1 MNNSQREEEERQI
14 QKEKIEQQIKDSTGY
29 TELVRINE
37 IDDNDQ
43 QDDYVEEYMDDNTEM
58 SALEQLQKKIQKKIL
73 EVYIL
78 IDYNSQ
84 PVDHSKINYIPIRKN
99 FYMESPL
106 IAKMTDVRLSLFI
119 NNKQEEVSKL
129 RESWRMTIR
138 GRDYPRPVLT
148 WAQCGL
154 TEKILRVINKLGYEK
169 PFPIQSQSIPTVMS
183 GREVI
188 AVAKTGSGKTL
199 AYLLPLFRHIL
210 DQPPVKE
217 GDGPIGLILAPARE
231 LVAQIYN
238 EASKFCKPL
247 GIRCTAVYGGTSMTD
262 QINSLKRGSEII
274 VCTPG
279 RMIEILC
286 LNQGRLVGLR
296 RVSYVVL
303 DEADRMLDMGFEPQI
318 QMILRNARPDRQLVM
333 FSATFPSH
341 VENLARKIL
350 KRPIMIVVGGRTEVA
365 AEVSQSIEVR
375 TKEQKYPR
383 LLQILGE
390 WYDRGLILI
399 FVDKQQKADY
409 VSYK

>member
-399 FVDKQQKADY
+399 VVDKQQKADY